1 MIMNIK
7 GFSTGM
13 YGWHERYGMDG
24 KEPTWE
30 EIFRDCAESGVDAVE
45 IDPTP
50 ELAAAAK
57 ACGLTISGTYVG
69 LALHEPFEALDIEA
83 SVLPAA
89 RRLAEAGGSDLV
101 INADPK
107 GGWGIAELKTE
118 EEFKRQGDNLSR
130 IEAAVRPLGLKVSL
144 HNHAADKHNAEG
156 DLRSVID
163 YSSPEVGLCIDMGW
177 AHVAGCDPI
186 EWIRRYP
193 ERVAAFH
200 LRNQMG
206 AIPTE
211 DLLEGEIDMRLLM
224 EELAAIG
231 YQGWLAF
238 ELWHRDDNH
247 PERTMVEDVRR
258 SAEYLKQCIKE
269 LA

>member
-1 MIMNIK
+1 MNIK

-24 KEPTWE
+24 KDPSWE

-50 ELAAAAK
+50 ELLSAAK

-69 LALHEPFEALDIEA
+69 LALHEPFEALGIEDA
-83 SVLPAA
+83 VMPAA
-89 RRLAEAGGSDLV
+89 RRLAEAGGTDLV

-107 GGWGIAELKTE
+107 GGWENPELKTE
-118 EEFKRQGDNLSR
+118 VEFKRQGDNLTR
-130 IEAAVRPLGLKVSL
+130 IAAAVRPLGLKVSL
-144 HNHAADKHNAEG
+144 HNHAATTHNAEG
-156 DLRSVID
+156 DLRSVIE
-163 YSSPEVGLCIDMGW
+163 YSSPEVGLCIDTGW

-186 EWIRRYP
+186 EWIRKYP
-193 ERVAAFH
+193 DRVVAFH

-211 DLLEGEIDMRLLM
+211 DLLEGEIDMRRLIGTLSS
-224 EELAAIG
+224 IG

-247 PERTMVEDVRR
+247 PQRTMVEDVRR
-258 SAEYLKQCIKE
+258 SVDGLKQWITEIC
-269 LA
+269 